1 MSCMQIGL
9 PVVVLNSRKAGRP
22 AKARREGARFSTL
35 QATIFG
41 KADSP

>member
-22 AKARREGARFSTL
+22 AKARREGARFYTFRATL
-35 QATIFG
+35 FG
-41 KADSP
+41 EADSP